1 MILYALIYRL
11 AIGAYFTAIRIA
23 ALFNAKAKLFVE
35 GRKGLLPKIK
45 VALGAE
51 KRSRIWMH
59 CASLG
64 EFEQG
69 RPVLDALRAKYPH
82 CAIVLTFFSPSG
94 YEVRKDYSGADYV
107 FYLPMDTPANSKDF
121 LDIVQ
126 PSLCLFVKYEFWYFY
141 LSGIAKRQ
149 IPALLISAIFDKD
162 QGFFKWYGALQRNM
176 LRCFSQVFVQDNLS
190 LELLKSIK
198 IDNVNVAGDTR
209 FDRVI
214 TASDKVESLPLA
226 AQFVAGHKVLVA
238 GSTWKED
245 EVFLCKV
252 LKLLPSSWKLI
263 IVPHE
268 VDNEHINAIEGLFSN
283 ALVKWSAC
291 QDKSSDYSVALDG
304 KRVLLVD
311 KVGFLLQLY
320 KYGNAAWIGGGFGKE
335 GVHNVLEP
343 AVYGM
348 PCFYGPIFHQFLE
361 AKELIEKGGAFS
373 IADPADL
380 VTSLRE
386 MEDSVRYEQHA
397 KAALN
402 YVLAHGGA
410 TNKIMSYVEQSAAN
424 KLSLPTPK

>member
-23 ALFNAKAKLFVE
+23 SLFNAKAKLFVE
-35 GRKGLLPKIK
+35 GRNGLLPKIK
-45 VALGAE
+45 TALAAE
-51 KRSRIWMH
+51 RRSRIWMH

-69 RPVLDALRAKYPH
+69 RPVLDALRVKYPH

-94 YEVRKDYSGADYV
+94 YEVRNDYPGADYV
-107 FYLPMDTPANSKDF
+107 FYLPMDTPANSKEF

-141 LSGIAKRQ
+141 LSGIAARQ

-162 QGFFKWYGALQRNM
+162 QGFFKWYGGLQRNM
-176 LRCFSQVFVQDNLS
+176 LRCFSQVFVQDNSS

-198 IDNVNVAGDTR
+198 IDNVMVAGDTR

-214 TASDKVESLPLA
+214 TAAAKVESLPLA
-226 AQFVAGHKVLVA
+226 AQFVEGHKVLIA

-245 EVFLCKV
+245 EVFLSKV
-252 LKLLPSSWKLI
+252 FKSLPSSWKLI

-268 VDNEHINAIEGLFSN
+268 VHNEHVSGIEQLFSGS
-283 ALVKWSAC
+283 LVKWSVC
-291 QDKSSDYSVALDG
+291 QDKSSDYSVAIDG

-320 KYGNAAWIGGGFGKE
+320 QYGNVAWIGGGFGKE

-373 IADPADL
+373 ITDPADL
-380 VTSLRE
+380 VASLLE
-386 MEDSVRYEQHA
+386 MEDGVRYEQHA
-397 KAALN
+397 KAARN
-402 YVLAHGGA
+402 YVLARGGA
-410 TNKIMSYVEQSAAN
+410 ADKIMTYIEQSAAN
-424 KLSLPTPK
+424 KLSLPAPK